1 MVDLV
6 AVRDVAWVEADLVDP
21 GLNGLK
27 CALEVE
33 VHIRNDRYLH
43 LLDDLA
49 QGVRILAL
57 WDGNAHHI
65 GAGEPVALDFRDAC
79 IDVVRVASRHGL
91 HQDRGVAANE

>member
-1 MVDLV
+1 M
-6 AVRDVAWVEADLVDP
+6 DP

-49 QGVRILAL
+49 QCIGVLAF
-57 WDGNAHHI
+57 WNGNAHHI
-65 GAGEPVALDFRDAC
+65 GTRQAVALDFGDAGINVIC
-79 IDVVRVASRHGL
+79 VASRHGL